1 MAFVPG
7 YEHDVFVTYA
17 HVDDDVLPGTERG
30 WVTTLVQ
37 CVRTRLAQILG
48 RSDSYSLWMDHEL
61 SGNVSVT
68 QQLTA
73 AVRGTATLVVVMSP
87 GYTASDWCR
96 RERNGFLT
104 AIEARAGSGVFVVE
118 REPVEESER
127 PSEFKDLAG
136 YPFWVEE
143 WPEKA
148 VRILGSPVPEP
159 TDRDYYAK
167 VDDLCRDVAKEL
179 KRQRGLSAKGA
190 AVGAQ
195 SPTGVQTVAARP
207 AGGAVATG
215 HPVVFLAETT
225 DDLEPQRSGIRR
237 FLSQMSIDALPIA
250 CYAQEP
256 GAFRQ
261 SVERDLA
268 RCDLFV
274 QLISEA
280 PGKKPPDLPG
290 GYVRLQLEI
299 AQAMNKPVLQWRR
312 PGMDLTVVEDKE
324 HRQLLELE
332 TVRAEG
338 LEEFKREIRRRATE
352 PRVQPPAPLN
362 AFVFVDM
369 ETADR
374 PLAER
379 VCGVLDT
386 YGAEYSLPAQSND
399 PGDNRQ
405 DLEQNLLNSDVVIV
419 VYGNTTATWV
429 RSQLLAFRKI
439 LAVRPTPL
447 KALAVFEG
455 PPEAKA
461 SVDLKLQNMQILNC
475 RQGAMEDQL
484 KRFLDGVRGEAG

>member
-1 MAFVPG
+1 MAFVPWC
-7 YEHDVFVTYA
+7 EHDVFVSYA
-17 HVDDDVLPGTERG
+17 HVDDDLLPGTEHG

-73 AVRGTATLVVVMSP
+73 AFRGTATLVVVLSP
-87 GYTASDWCR
+87 GYTASDWCQ
-96 RERNGFLT
+96 RERNGFLS
-104 AIEARAGSGVFVVE
+104 AIKARAGSGVFVVQ

-136 YPFWVEE
+136 YPFWVGD
-143 WPEKA
+143 WPDKKI
-148 VRILGSPVPEP
+148 RILGSPVPEP
-159 TDRDYYAK
+159 TDRDYYSC
-167 VDDLCRDVAKEL
+167 VDDLCRDLAKEL
-179 KRQRGLSAKGA
+179 KRQRGLSASA
-190 AVGAQ
+190 AVPAP
-195 SPTGVQTVAARP
+195 SPAGVQTAAAAP
-207 AGGAVATG
+207 AGSAVATG
-215 HPVVFLAETT
+215 RPVVFLAEAT
-225 DDLEPQRSGIRR
+225 DDLEPQRNGIRR
-237 FLSQMSIDALPIA
+237 FLSQVSIDVLPTSW
-250 CYAQEP
+250 YPQEP

-268 RCDLFV
+268 RCGLFV

-290 GYVRLQLEI
+290 GYLRLQLEI
-299 AQAMNKPVLQWRR
+299 AKSMNKPVLQWRR
-312 PGMDLTVVEDKE
+312 PGMDLTAVEDNE
-324 HRQLLELE
+324 HRQLLESE

-338 LEEFKREIRRRATE
+338 LEEFKSEIRRRATE
-352 PRVQPPAPLN
+352 PPAQPPAPLN

-379 VCGVLDT
+379 VCGVLET
-386 YGAEYSLPAQSND
+386 YGAEYSLPAQSGD
-399 PGDNRQ
+399 PGENRK

-439 LAVRPTPL
+439 LAGRPAPL
-447 KALAVFEG
+447 RALAVFEG
-455 PPEAKA
+455 PPEEKA
-461 SVDLKLQNMQILNC
+461 EVDLKLQKMQILNC

-484 KRFLDGVRGEAG
+484 KRFLDSVRGEVH